1 MANFLMGR
9 QLIENRPSWGL
20 TLSPCPFNVV
30 GLPNPDG
37 FNIPGRID
45 IPVVETATVQAH
57 HFSHRESQLA
67 PPITTV

>member
-9 QLIENRPSWGL
+9 QLIENSPYRSL

-37 FNIPGRID
+37 FNILRCIL
-45 IPVVETATVQAH
+45 IAIVVHPTVKAH
-57 HFSHRESQLA
+57 HLA
-67 PPITTV
+67 HG